1 MRHLLIL
8 GLLLHSL
15 TNFCQT
21 KVDQGVVITPVHHL
35 GPSPN
40 GKSDGANLTVTTTHI
55 SINWH
60 QLGFTK
66 AGDTL
71 VINDLE
77 KVKFIKIGSKVYQI
91 VVPAP
96 TLQEVQEPQFIF
108 GTGQLP
114 NAGYVPDTLAMPT
127 TIWSNGQHYYA
138 PVGRNKGSCQMDLIQ
153 NNSYN
158 R

>member
-66 AGDTL
+66 EGDTL
-71 VINDLE
+71 VLNDLE

-96 TLQEVQEPQFIF
+96 TLQEVPQFIF
-108 GTGQLP
+108 GTGRLP
-114 NAGYVPDTLAMPT
+114 INVEGVHHYVLDTLAMPT
-127 TIWSNGQHYYA
+127 TISSNGLQYYSA
-138 PVGRNKGSCQMDLIQ
+138 PISV
-153 NNSYN
+153 N
-158 R
+158 RTKQ